1 MSELISVLLS
11 VHNDEINI
19 RKAIESI
26 LTQEYENIELL
37 LLDDASTDNT
47 YNVCEEYSYIDNRIK
62 LFKNSENQGL
72 TKSLNKLIKKS
83 NGVFIAR
90 QDSDDISYKN
100 RLMDQYNFLINS
112 DFDICT
118 SLAKIKDRSKV
129 IPGFSK
135 HLNPNITVKYKN
147 PFIHGTLMI
156 RKKSI
161 VDLGCYDERFY
172 YAQDY
177 KLFKDLLAKKIK
189 YKYIKEPLYSLNME
203 NNISTI
209 KKVEQKYYFDCARK
223 NIKPS
228 KLVK

>member
-156 RKKSI
+156 KSETLI
-161 VDLGCYDERFY
+161 NIGMYNENFY

-177 KLFKDLLAKKIK
+177 KLFKDLIENKHKIK
-189 YKYIKEPLYSLNME
+189 I
-203 NNISTI
+203 I
-209 KKVEQKYYFDCARK
+209 KKVLYEINMTDNISMKNKNEQAYFADCVRR
-223 NIKPS
+223 NIIPIN
-228 KLVK
+228 